1 MGSSRRGNGPEPARA
16 AVCRGPGAS
25 VNSRPAMPA
34 PVALLLGPTATGKS
48 ALAIAVAR
56 ELDAEV
62 VSVDSALVY
71 RGLDIGTAK
80 PTAAERAG
88 VPHHLIDIREPDRP
102 YSAGEFRADALRCIE
117 AIHARGRL
125 PLLVG
130 GTLLYFR
137 ALEHGIA
144 NLPVADPDV
153 RARIAHEAETLGWP
167 ALHARLLALDPAAG
181 ARIGVADRQRIARA
195 LEVHALTGAALT
207 VAHASPGPSLAERYR
222 VLRIVLAPPDRAAL
236 HRAIEA
242 RVDGMFRAGLVHETA
257 GLRARGLDDALP
269 ALRAVG
275 YRQVLATLREGAD
288 PQGARH
294 AVLAATRAL
303 ARRQLTW
310 LRGEPAGVWM
320 SPYHHDTPARA
331 LGLLRQACA
340 WL

>member
-1 MGSSRRGNGPEPARA
+1 
-16 AVCRGPGAS
+16 
-25 VNSRPAMPA
+25 MPA

-56 ELDAEV
+56 QLGAEV

-80 PTAAERAG
+80 PTPGERAD
-88 VPHHLIDIREPDRP
+88 VPHHLIDIRDPAQP
-102 YSAGEFRADALRCIE
+102 YSAGEFRADALRCIA

-144 NLPVADPDV
+144 DLPAADPDV
-153 RARIAHEAETLGWP
+153 RARIAADAARLGWA
-167 ALHARLLALDPAAG
+167 ALHTRLQALDPQAG

-195 LEVHALTGAALT
+195 LEVHALTGAALG
-207 VAHASPGPSLAERYR
+207 VAHASAEPPLASRYR
-222 VLRIVLAPPDRAAL
+222 VTRVVLAPPDRAAL

-242 RVDGMFRAGLVHETA
+242 RVDAMFRAGLVEEVA
-257 GLRARGLDDALP
+257 ARRARGLDPALP

-275 YRQVLATLREGAD
+275 YRQVLAALAAGTD
-288 PQGARH
+288 PRGARD

-310 LRGEPAGVWM
+310 LRGEPAGVWV
-320 SPYHHDTPARA
+320 SPYAHGTPATV
-331 LGLLRQACA
+331 LDLLRQACA
-340 WL
+340 HL

>member
-1 MGSSRRGNGPEPARA
+1 
-16 AVCRGPGAS
+16 
-25 VNSRPAMPA
+25 MPA

-56 ELDAEV
+56 ELGAEII
-62 VSVDSALVY
+62 SVDSALVY

-80 PTAAERAG
+80 PTAAECAG

-102 YSAGEFRADALRCIE
+102 YSAGEFRTDALRCIE

-144 NLPVADPDV
+144 DLPVADPGV
-153 RARIAHEAETLGWP
+153 RARIADDAAKLGWP
-167 ALHARLLALDPAAG
+167 ALHARLLTLDPAAG

-195 LEVHALTGAALT
+195 LEVHALTGAALA
-207 VAHASPGPSLAERYR
+207 VAQGAAGPSLTSRYR
-222 VLRIVLAPPDRAAL
+222 VLRMVLAPPDRAAL
-236 HRAIEA
+236 HRAIET
-242 RVDGMFRAGLVHETA
+242 RVDGMFRAGLVHEA
-257 GLRARGLDDALP
+257 AALHARGLDETLP

-275 YRQVLATLREGAD
+275 YRQVLAALRAGTD
-288 PQGARH
+288 PRGARD

-320 SPYHHDTPARA
+320 SPYHHDTPASM
-331 LGLLRQACA
+331 LGLLRRACA